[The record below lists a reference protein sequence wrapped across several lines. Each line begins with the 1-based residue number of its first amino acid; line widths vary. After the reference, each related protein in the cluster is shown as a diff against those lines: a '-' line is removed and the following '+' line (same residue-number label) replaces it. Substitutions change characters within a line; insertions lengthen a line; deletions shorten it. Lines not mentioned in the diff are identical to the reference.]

1 MPDVY
6 GTAQITGPKSALED
20 LHEAIIL
27 LDEHARVSGIKAP
40 EDYIGHAFTSGDIP
54 LGVYAISSTFEEPSR
69 TRLEVSMKADY
80 GDAAAKF
87 LQGLAS
93 SFEFSIY
100 WIHMVRGF
108 DRQKIDFFAP
118 EPESP
123 YWRLRS
129 ERELDEHSKVRMGE
143 NGSSG
148 KKALTHMNLSDPQS
162 ATSRGS
168 WSEETVQCLK
178 GVMRILKNKEQY
190 ARALQMPGNEETYRK
205 LQKVI
210 NDIAIGGRDA
220 LDAHIADASRQVSS
234 LGFMSL

>member
-20 LHEAIIL
+20 LHEAIII
-27 LDEHARVSGIKAP
+27 LDEHARVSGVKAP

-54 LGVYAISSTFEEPSR
+54 LGVYAISSTLEEPSHA
-69 TRLEVSMKADY
+69 RLEVSMKADC
-80 GDAAAKF
+80 GDAAAAF

-129 ERELDEHSKVRMGE
+129 ERELDEPPKVQTGE

-148 KKALTHMNLSDPQS
+148 KKALTRMNLSDSQS
-162 ATSRGS
+162 STSQGS
-168 WSEETVQCLK
+168 WSAETVQCLR
-178 GVMRILKNKEQY
+178 GVLQILKNKEQS

-210 NDIAIGGRDA
+210 NDITIGGRDA
-220 LDAHIADASRQVSS
+220 LDAYIADASRQASS
-234 LGFMSL
+234 FGSMLL